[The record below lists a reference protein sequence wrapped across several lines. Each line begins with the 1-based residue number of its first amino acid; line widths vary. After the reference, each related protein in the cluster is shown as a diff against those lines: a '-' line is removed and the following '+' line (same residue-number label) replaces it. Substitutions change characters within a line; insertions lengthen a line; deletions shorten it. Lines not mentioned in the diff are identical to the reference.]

1 MEEDMNQT
9 SWLEQTLDKEKQRL
23 VSARQALKKNPAS
36 YSARVTLQSAENR
49 LADLQHRIQSAGA
62 SHDWSPPTSCR
73 LRGHSNP
80 HNIGFSPDC
89 GSCQRCPP
97 PSGLLP
103 QACAWKESEI
113 CWRLNGRVCSVS
125 TGSMDV
131 SKLHGVL
138 KHDTNSLDI
147 DYPYCCPFDRW

>member
-62 SHDWSPPTSCR
+62 S
-73 LRGHSNP
+73 
-80 HNIGFSPDC
+80 PD
-89 GSCQRCPP
+89 
-97 PSGLLP
+97 
-103 QACAWKESEI
+103 
-113 CWRLNGRVCSVS
+113 
-125 TGSMDV
+125 
-131 SKLHGVL
+131 
-138 KHDTNSLDI
+138 
-147 DYPYCCPFDRW
+147 